1 MSSHV
6 KPCEA
11 MSVCPGGKSSCC
23 AHVTAAKGTS
33 EWVPLG
39 IEGYAGTKKDQWI
52 MGTHGNSWEAWSRA
66 NLLHSVESASFL
78 EDTVSNFVLPL
89 KRLLHSQTH
98 LQEWKLLWFVWA
110 RKTTKT
116 RYKLIQSCLVMPI
129 MSFRLSKW
137 FQMSPFDL
145 HLRWIPSKRL
155 LVVGQHWLWQRTG
168 GWAVIHGALEIDGT
182 GPKFGSEMIFY
193 R

>member
-39 IEGYAGTKKDQWI
+39 IEGYAETKKDHQ
-52 MGTHGNSWEAWSRA
+52 GTHGNSSE
-66 NLLHSVESASFL
+66 LMGSVKQGQSSAFCGVCVIKFL

-98 LQEWKLLWFVWA
+98 L
-110 RKTTKT
+110 
-116 RYKLIQSCLVMPI
+116 
-129 MSFRLSKW
+129 
-137 FQMSPFDL
+137 
-145 HLRWIPSKRL
+145 
-155 LVVGQHWLWQRTG
+155 
-168 GWAVIHGALEIDGT
+168 
-182 GPKFGSEMIFY
+182 
-193 R
+193 